1 VKAAPLILLIIGLLI
16 FAIAALLAVVAFL
29 LMVTSGGK
37 IDPDEAGPFMGL
49 GCCCSVPGLAM
60 AVGGLVWWLIAR
72 QQKP

>member
-1 VKAAPLILLIIGLLI
+1 MKIAPIILLVIGLLI
-16 FAIAALLAVVAFL
+16 FAMAVLMAFVTFL

-37 IDPDEAGPFMGL
+37 IDPEEAGPFLAL

-60 AVGGLVWWLIAR
+60 AMGGLVWWLIAR